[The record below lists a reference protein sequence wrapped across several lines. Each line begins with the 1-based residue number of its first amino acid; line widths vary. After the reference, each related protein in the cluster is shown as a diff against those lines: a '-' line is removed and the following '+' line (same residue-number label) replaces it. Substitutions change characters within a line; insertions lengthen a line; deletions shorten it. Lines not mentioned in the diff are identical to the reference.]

1 MYQKRIKKN
10 KDRITGDIRILFETA
25 DEKEETEKEEHNER
39 LIKDTII
46 RDSTLFEK
54 EEDYQKPKRVSSFW
68 SNNYIEYESNGY
80 KNSNLSL
87 DEYYNKVKPYLRDI
101 LMDLQSPDTWKI
113 QLRIAINFIS
123 SKDTEEERVMHLTKG
138 NIKFTPYIDANEV
151 FNELI
156 ESLRSKHQ
164 NNLETSMR
172 GSNFIFYSVQLM
184 HYKCHKV
191 NFKCGGSCI
200 DSPNWIKSKKTIQ
213 KMKMINVFNRQQLLH

>member
-25 DEKEETEKEEHNER
+25 DEKEEHNER

-68 SNNYIEYESNGY
+68 SNNYIEHESNGY

-101 LMDLQSPDTWKI
+101 LMDLQGPDT
-113 QLRIAINFIS
+113 
-123 SKDTEEERVMHLTKG
+123 
-138 NIKFTPYIDANEV
+138 
-151 FNELI
+151 
-156 ESLRSKHQ
+156 
-164 NNLETSMR
+164 
-172 GSNFIFYSVQLM
+172 
-184 HYKCHKV
+184 
-191 NFKCGGSCI
+191 
-200 DSPNWIKSKKTIQ
+200 
-213 KMKMINVFNRQQLLH
+213 